1 MGARL
6 KASTAAVGLVA
17 LMGCYHATIETGLP
31 SGQEKIS
38 QPWAMSFIYGLIPPP
53 TVQVASRCPNGVA
66 KVETQLSFLNG
77 LVSAITFG
85 IVTPMQIDV
94 TCASA
99 SRDDS
104 GELTIAAGSDHRVAL
119 QRAAQLSAQRQ
130 QAVYVQFQQR

>member
-66 KVETQLSFLNG
+66 QVETQQSFLNG
-77 LVSAITFG
+77 LVSVLTFG

-94 TCASA
+94 TCAGA
-99 SRDDS
+99 SGDDS
-104 GELTIAAGSDHRVAL
+104 GELMIAAGSDHRAAL
-119 QRAAQLSAQRQ
+119 QRAATLSAERNQPVFVR
-130 QAVYVQFQQR
+130 F

>member
-6 KASTAAVGLVA
+6 KATLAAFGLVA
-17 LMGCYHATIETGLP
+17 LVGCYHATIETGLP
-31 SGQEKIS
+31 AGQETIS

-99 SRDDS
+99 SRDDPE
-104 GELTIAAGSDHRVAL
+104 ELTISAGTDHRSAL
-119 QRAAQLSAQRQ
+119 QRAAQLSAQRNQ
-130 QAVYVQFQQR
+130 PVFVQF